1 MSKTMLAAA
10 AALVAMSAPAFAAD
24 YAEIKAGYSTEG
36 FAKAD
41 ERWRRLTSNRY
52 DECSRYGDK
61 SNTRLNVLIDGYLA
75 IGTAIDSNNEAAAM
89 AATERLSRAIN
100 LNERF
105 EKCWDQVSRRADVSR
120 EFRDMI
126 EKM

>member
-1 MSKTMLAAA
+1 MSKTMLAGF
-10 AALVAMSAPAFAAD
+10 AALVAMSTPAFAAD
-24 YAEIKAGYSTEG
+24 FAEIKAGYSTEG
-36 FAKAD
+36 FAEAD

-52 DECSRYGDK
+52 DECSRFGDK
-61 SNTRLNVLIDGYLA
+61 SNTRLNILVDRYLA
-75 IGTAIDSNNEAAAM
+75 IGTALESNNEAAAM

-100 LNERF
+100 TNDRF

-126 EKM
+126 KKM